1 MAKDKVE
8 AKEVE
13 LSEKQKYIQLQ
24 LTDLANKEKNLMF
37 QLDQVKA
44 SQQVF
49 KQAFIDAS
57 KKVSDEVSE
66 EKEQNMDILIPLAI
80 ITTVV
85 LFSIKKFK
93 PQVWKKIVTKFK
105 K

>member
-1 MAKDKVE
+1 MVKDKTE
-8 AKEVE
+8 SKEVE

-49 KQAFIDAS
+49 KQAFIEAS
-57 KKVSDEVSE
+57 KEVSDEVSE
-66 EKEQNMDILIPLAI
+66 
-80 ITTVV
+80 
-85 LFSIKKFK
+85 S
-93 PQVWKKIVTKFK
+93 
-105 K
+105 

>member
-13 LSEKQKYIQLQ
+13 LSEKQQYIQLQ

-49 KQAFIDAS
+49 NLAFINAS
-57 KKVSDEVSE
+57 KVVADEVLKE
-66 EKEQNMDILIPLAI
+66 EE
-80 ITTVV
+80 
-85 LFSIKKFK
+85 
-93 PQVWKKIVTKFK
+93 
-105 K
+105 

>member
-1 MAKDKVE
+1 MAGDKVE

-13 LSEKQKYIQLQ
+13 LSEKQQYIQLQ

-49 KQAFIDAS
+49 NQAFVEAS
-57 KKVSDEVSE
+57 KEVAEEVLEEE
-66 EKEQNMDILIPLAI
+66 EK
-80 ITTVV
+80 
-85 LFSIKKFK
+85 
-93 PQVWKKIVTKFK
+93 
-105 K
+105 

>member
-1 MAKDKVE
+1 MKMAKELIKMAKDKAE

-24 LTDLANKEKNLMF
+24 LTDLANKYKTLMF

-57 KKVSDEVSE
+57 KEVSDEVSE
-66 EKEQNMDILIPLAI
+66 EKE
-80 ITTVV
+80 
-85 LFSIKKFK
+85 
-93 PQVWKKIVTKFK
+93 
-105 K
+105 

>member
-8 AKEVE
+8 PKEVE
-13 LSEKQKYIQLQ
+13 LSEKQQYIQLQ

-49 KQAFIDAS
+49 NQAFIDAS
-57 KKVSDEVSE
+57 KEISDEVSE
-66 EKEQNMDILIPLAI
+66 
-80 ITTVV
+80 
-85 LFSIKKFK
+85 SS
-93 PQVWKKIVTKFK
+93 
-105 K
+105 

>member
-8 AKEVE
+8 PKEVE

-24 LTDLANKEKNLMF
+24 LTDLNNKEKALMF

-49 KQAFIDAS
+49 NQAFIEAS
-57 KKVSDEVSE
+57 KEVAE
-66 EKEQNMDILIPLAI
+66 EVLKEKE
-80 ITTVV
+80 
-85 LFSIKKFK
+85 
-93 PQVWKKIVTKFK
+93 
-105 K
+105 

>member
-13 LSEKQKYIQLQ
+13 LSEKQQYIQLQ

-57 KKVSDEVSE
+57 KEVSDEVLE
-66 EKEQNMDILIPLAI
+66 EKE
-80 ITTVV
+80 
-85 LFSIKKFK
+85 
-93 PQVWKKIVTKFK
+93 
-105 K
+105 